1 MRIFSVS
8 TVITFLLIS
17 TLSFSQVIKPVT
29 ITVKPSEKISYTKVY
44 LDTLAAKGTAE
55 FINTEVKADGSF
67 VLSAPISD
75 PNLYKLRFDQNNFMW
90 LILTP
95 GEKLSIIPAGSKLGP
110 DATVK
115 GSHHSE
121 LLYTALRKS
130 KTFDQKRDSLNK
142 AYNNV
147 QALPAHDSLSALII
161 RDFTANDSL
170 QKVALITLIEKEPGS
185 LAWMFFTDKFD
196 ISTDFAF
203 VDKLDKALTKAYPAN
218 AFVKQYHNQ
227 VEMERKTAIGQ
238 PAPDITLPDADGNMK
253 SISSLR
259 GKVVLLDFWAS
270 WCGPCRKENPYV
282 VKVYNQFHQ
291 KGFEIFSVSLDK
303 DRAAWLKAISADNLT
318 WPDHV
323 SDLKYWNSAGAAIYG
338 VTAIPY
344 SVLIDREGLIIA
356 KKLRGDALEKKV
368 SELLK

>member
-1 MRIFSVS
+1 MRISLVS
-8 TVITFLLIS
+8 SFITFLLIS
-17 TLSFSQVIKPVT
+17 ALSFGQVIKPVLIT
-29 ITVKPSEKISYTKVY
+29 IKPSEKMSYTKIY

-55 FINTEVKADGSF
+55 FVSADVKTDGSYIMS
-67 VLSAPISD
+67 VPISD
-75 PNLYKLRFDQNNFMW
+75 PNLYKLRFDQTNFMW

-95 GEKLSIIPAGSKLGP
+95 GEKITITPTGSKLGP

-115 GSHHSE
+115 GSHHTE
-121 LLYTALRKS
+121 LLYSALRKS
-130 KTFDQKRDSLNK
+130 RTFDLKRDSLNK

-147 QALPAHDSLSALII
+147 QSLPAHDSLSAIII
-161 RDFTANDSL
+161 RDFTANDSI
-170 QKVALITLIEKEPGS
+170 QKVTLMNLVEKEPGS

-196 ISTDFAF
+196 ITNDFAF
-203 VDKLDKALTKAYPAN
+203 VDVLDKALTKAYPVN
-218 AFVKQYHNQ
+218 AFVKQYHEQ

-238 PAPDITLPDADGNMK
+238 PAPDITLPDADGNMR
-253 SISSLR
+253 SLSSLK

-282 VKVYNQFHQ
+282 VNVYNKYHE

-303 DRAAWLKAISADNLT
+303 DRNAWLKAIAADNLS

-323 SDLKYWNSAGAAIYG
+323 SDLKYWRSEGAAIYG
-338 VTAIPY
+338 VTAIPF
-344 SVLIDREGLIIA
+344 SVLIDREGRIVA
-356 KKLRGDALEKKV
+356 KKLRGDALENKV